1 MEKITQLD
9 TFRTMAERVGRF
21 YAQGKRFLIPEMNPM
36 NSHLLAGVFQSFGTP
51 AEVLETYAGLDL
63 GKKYTSGKEC
73 FPCVVTLGDILYFM
87 EKEKEKLGDKFNPE
101 NYMYFMPE
109 ANGPCRFGMY
119 NKLHRIILDS
129 LPDLE
134 RVQITSLNSDD
145 AYDLAGL
152 VPAEKMQEFR
162 KAGYL
167 SIVVGDILDRL
178 LWRIRPYEK
187 SEGITDAF
195 IMDARSQLSES
206 FAKHSVTGNLKA
218 ILQDLEEIVKQ
229 AKGLVNPTIPRKPLI
244 GVVGEIY
251 VRTHVKSNQ
260 DTIRVL
266 ERYGAEAVNASIGEW
281 INYTTYDQVRGAK
294 IAFRLH
300 LKSLQLKEIKRDI
313 LRYLKYSLTLMY
325 QYMQQRKVYRMV
337 RNYLDII
344 EDHKIG
350 HLDTVL
356 KKNKVF
362 SFEVGTEACLSIS
375 SALVLARHGYN
386 GIVNIFP
393 FTCMPSNLTASITK
407 PLMAKRNVPYIDVSY
422 DGSFQPGREAALRT
436 FMYQASQHFK
446 THGRP

>member
-1 MEKITQLD
+1 MEKVTQLD
-9 TFRTMAERVGRF
+9 TFRDMAERVGRF
-21 YAQGKRFLIPEMNPM
+21 SAQGKRFLIPEMNPM
-36 NSHLLAGVFQSFGTP
+36 NSHLLAGVFQAFGTP
-51 AEVLETYAGLDL
+51 AEVMETYTGLDL

-87 EKEKEKLGDKFNPE
+87 EKEKERLGDKFNPE

-109 ANGPCRFGMY
+109 ADGPCRFGMY
-119 NKLHRIILDS
+119 NKLHRIILDT
-129 LPDLE
+129 LPGLE

-152 VPAEKMQEFR
+152 VPTEKLQEFR
-162 KAGYL
+162 KAGFL

-178 LWRIRPYEK
+178 LWRIRPYER

-195 IMDARSQLSES
+195 ILQARMRLSES
-206 FAKHSVTGNLKA
+206 FAKHSSTGNLTP
-218 ILQDLEEIVKQ
+218 ILLDLEEIVKQ
-229 AKGLVNPTIPRKPLI
+229 AKGLIDPSIPRKPLI

-266 ERYGAEAVNASIGEW
+266 ERYGAEAVNASLGEW
-281 INYTTYDQVRGAK
+281 INYTTYDQVRMAR
-294 IAFRLH
+294 IALRLH
-300 LKSLQLKEIKRDI
+300 LKSLQLKEIKKD
-313 LRYLKYSLTLMY
+313 LLKYLKFGLTLLY

-337 RNYLDII
+337 RNYIDVI

-350 HLDTVL
+350 HLDRVL
-356 KKNKVF
+356 IKNNAF

-393 FTCMPSNLTASITK
+393 FTCMPSNLTASIAK
-407 PLMAKRNVPYIDVSY
+407 PLMAKLNVPYIDVSY

-436 FMYQASQHFK
+436 FMYQASQHCK
-446 THGRP
+446 AHGRP